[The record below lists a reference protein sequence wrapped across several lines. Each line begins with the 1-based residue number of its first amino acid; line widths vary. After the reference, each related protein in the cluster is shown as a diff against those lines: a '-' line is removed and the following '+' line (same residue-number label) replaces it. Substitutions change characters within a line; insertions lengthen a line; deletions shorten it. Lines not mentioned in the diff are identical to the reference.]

1 MMDNIKILQAN
12 VERIGSANC
21 RHNRLESSF
30 IWALFK
36 NTTAAVTFP
45 FVVVMSEFPQ
55 LSKCFPMTP
64 VLEY

>member
-1 MMDNIKILQAN
+1 MDNIKILPAN
-12 VERIGSANC
+12 VERIASANC
-21 RHNRLESSF
+21 RHNQLESSF